1 MSANKL
7 ALPQQYIEG
16 LYVDHGGWL
25 RNWLRRKLGDAGTA
39 ADLAHDTFVRVLA
52 KEALPE
58 MREPRALLTTIA
70 HGLVLNLRR
79 RQRIEQAYL
88 EALALLPEPQA
99 PSPETQAILLETLF
113 EIDRLLDAL
122 PKPVRQAFLLSQ
134 IDGRRQSEIAAE
146 LDISIPTVKRYIAR
160 ALVHCS
166 FA

>member
-16 LYVDHGGWL
+16 LYLDHGGWL
-25 RNWLRRKLGDAGTA
+25 KSWLRRKLGDAGTA

-122 PKPVRQAFLLSQ
+122 PRPVRQAFLLSQ
-134 IDGRRQSEIAAE
+134 IDGRRQSEIATE
-146 LDISIPTVKRYIAR
+146 LGISIPTVKRYIAR